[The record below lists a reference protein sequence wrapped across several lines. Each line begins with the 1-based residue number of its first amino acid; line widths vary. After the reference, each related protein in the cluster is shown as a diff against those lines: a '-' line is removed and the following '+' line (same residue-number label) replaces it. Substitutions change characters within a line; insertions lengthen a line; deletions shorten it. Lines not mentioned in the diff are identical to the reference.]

1 MSRSTV
7 SPFLAARAR
16 RVLRP
21 PLAVD
26 LAVAAA
32 GDESPCLVV
41 LVVDRRGL
49 LIAVRALDL
58 GPDDL
63 GEACS
68 TFLRLARFARGG
80 AAVIVSVDPGFG
92 TEPPAGAEVAWH
104 EVRGSFESHGL
115 QLFDWLLVAGAT
127 AVSVPRTFG
136 EPAAW

>member
-1 MSRSTV
+1 MSRPSV

-26 LAVAAA
+26 LAVAAT
-32 GDESPCLVV
+32 GDEGPSLVV

-49 LIAVRALDL
+49 LIAVRELDL
-58 GPDDL
+58 GADI

-68 TFLRLARFARGG
+68 TFLRLARFQRRG
-80 AAVIVSVDPGFG
+80 AAVLVSVDPGFG
-92 TEPPAGAEVAWH
+92 AEPPAGAEQAWH
-104 EVRGSFESHGL
+104 EVRRSFEAHGL
-115 QLFDWLLVAGAT
+115 QLFDWLVAAGST
-127 AVSVPRTFG
+127 VVSVPRTFG